1 MGASMRSF
9 VQSFAGSMFMHLFI
23 PADATPLEFSVS
35 IKNCV
40 ISSYWLNTHMQY
52 RDFSECLFEPA
63 LALDITENQYH
74 FSCQKPSWFSA
85 TKGSSRPISTQA
97 LVTLAM
103 NTEFRMDQERY
114 RRHRKRLRQS
124 QKIVWQALIARLH
137 SNVTLTPYSG
147 RIRGRS
153 ISHDF

>member
-1 MGASMRSF
+1 MQHRLNLAF
-9 VQSFAGSMFMHLFI
+9 L
-23 PADATPLEFSVS
+23 L
-35 IKNCV
+35 KNGV

-74 FSCQKPSWFSA
+74 FSSLCGRKPSWFSA
-85 TKGSSRPISTQA
+85 TKASSGPISTQA

-114 RRHRKRLRQS
+114 RRHRKRLRQF

-137 SNVTLTPYSG
+137 RNVTLTPYSG